1 MGIPSIKEPAVP
13 YGSIVV
19 VSGASGFIGSHIVDQ
34 VLAAGYKVRGTT
46 RNLQRSAWMSD
57 FFAKQYGT
65 EKFELVQVPDMDVDG
80 AFDDA
85 VAGASGFIHV
95 ANDMTG
101 VADPKVAI
109 PRAVD
114 GALNALKASA
124 KEPRMK
130 RFVFTSSSFAV
141 TLPKPGKRFS
151 VTADT
156 FNDEAV
162 ERAWQP
168 DPDGA
173 SVYACSKVE
182 AERAIA
188 KWVEENNP
196 SLTVNTIQPNANIGP
211 VLSAAHQGYPTTA
224 GFIIDEFMKRQPT
237 PQLTDMGALP
247 EDNIADLITTY
258 NELNSN
264 RIEEL
269 ADEPS
274 ALEFMRYVA
283 RNTPFVVRNAATS
296 WEAYKRWDK
305 DFLLK
310 TLEDQSVNV
319 AVTPHGNADA
329 PTPLPN
335 GILSLSKPHEEP
347 QRFDTFLNT
356 IIAQTAE
363 DLSSS
368 RPTAVSPEVLYAQ
381 TQNSN
386 LHTEY
391 APLFHL
397 DHLPRSLPFARIALD
412 QPQPDALNLWI
423 GNARATTALHKDNY
437 ENLYVQLRG
446 RKRFA
451 LLPPHCHPCVNER
464 PLRSA
469 TYRRRGAG
477 AEADNNNDGILVLEP
492 DGDGTED
499 VPFATWDP
507 DRPDANATPYSH
519 LARPMIVV
527 LEPGDMLYLPA
538 MWYHKVSQF
547 CTPEDEG
554 FVLAVNYWYD
564 MDFSGPLYPL
574 SSFVRNSALKAQ
586 AEAERHES
594 VGQRGIPR

>member
-1 MGIPSIKEPAVP
+1 
-13 YGSIVV
+13 
-19 VSGASGFIGSHIVDQ
+19 
-34 VLAAGYKVRGTT
+34 
-46 RNLQRSAWMSD
+46 
-57 FFAKQYGT
+57 
-65 EKFELVQVPDMDVDG
+65 
-80 AFDDA
+80 
-85 VAGASGFIHV
+85 
-95 ANDMTG
+95 
-101 VADPKVAI
+101 
-109 PRAVD
+109 
-114 GALNALKASA
+114 
-124 KEPRMK
+124 
-130 RFVFTSSSFAV
+130 
-141 TLPKPGKRFS
+141 
-151 VTADT
+151 
-156 FNDEAV
+156 
-162 ERAWQP
+162 
-168 DPDGA
+168 
-173 SVYACSKVE
+173 
-182 AERAIA
+182 
-188 KWVEENNP
+188 
-196 SLTVNTIQPNANIGP
+196 
-211 VLSAAHQGYPTTA
+211 
-224 GFIIDEFMKRQPT
+224 
-237 PQLTDMGALP
+237 MGALP

-305 DFLLK
+305 TFLLK
-310 TLEDQSVNV
+310 TLEGQSVNV

-477 AEADNNNDGILVLEP
+477 GGADDDNDGTLVLEP

-547 CTPEDEG
+547 CSPEDEG

-586 AEAERHES
+586 AEAKRHES
-594 VGQRGIPR
+594 DVRTGTETVTGSAR